1 MDKTSNNLD
10 INSQDIYKFIP
21 EEKFEKCVKSLFD
34 KYKKALNKDFF
45 KNKIDPFSAIVQ
57 MNFQDKTFDEW
68 IKFEKER
75 QIQKSLQNH
84 IGKFHQDI
92 ITNLNG
98 WDTMEISDAINKKE
112 KIFVEVKNKFNTVT
126 GEKEARVYDNLA
138 SNLKKYPK
146 YTAYYLFIIRDGKL
160 IDEPFTPSDNTKK
173 KSSKKKKRKKRGDLR
188 KIDGVS
194 FYKKITKDDQ
204 FLKKIYL
211 ELFNKL
217 LSISGKNSFSEI
229 KNDKRFLEFFSKSFD

>member
-1 MDKTSNNLD
+1 MIKKDDKSE
-10 INSQDIYKFIP
+10 INSRDIYKFID
-21 EEKFEKCVKSLFD
+21 EEKFEKCVKTLISRYD
-34 KYKKALNKDFF
+34 VAKKKDFF

-57 MNFQDKTFDEW
+57 MNFQDKNFDAWED
-68 IKFEKER
+68 FEKER
-75 QIQKSLQNH
+75 QLQKSLQNH

-92 ITNLNG
+92 ITNLND
-98 WDTMEISDAINKKE
+98 WEKMEISDAINKKK

-146 YTAYYLFIIRDGKL
+146 YKAYYLYIIRENKYV
-160 IDEPFTPSDNTKK
+160 DEPFTPSDNTKK
-173 KSSKKKKRKKRGDLR
+173 KSSKKKKRKKRQDLR

-204 FLKKIYL
+204 FLKKLYT
-211 ELFNKL
+211 ELFIKL
-217 LSISGKNSFSEI
+217 LAISGKNSFSNI
-229 KNDKRFLEFFSKSFD
+229 KDDDRFNEFFKKTFD